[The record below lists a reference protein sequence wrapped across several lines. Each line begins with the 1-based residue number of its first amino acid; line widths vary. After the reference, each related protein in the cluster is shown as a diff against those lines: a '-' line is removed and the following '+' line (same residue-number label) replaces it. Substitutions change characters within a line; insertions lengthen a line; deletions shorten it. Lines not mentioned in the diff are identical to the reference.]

1 MDEGVLLEEDEG
13 VEEWSSRAWPATQ
26 PRRKT
31 GSLEIGWPVVT
42 HISWWGSR
50 KVVIGARFSLITML
64 WRVLMRGVILPTGR
78 IACAIL

>member
-1 MDEGVLLEEDEG
+1 MRAVQINLDACSQSFLQHHPQRVHQL
-13 VEEWSSRAWPATQ
+13 VSSRLRET
-26 PRRKT
+26 K
-31 GSLEIGWPVVT
+31 LL
-42 HISWWGSR
+42 GSR